1 MKKTWIKIKRGLLEP
16 KHRERLGIRIWLYV
30 YILDNADWETGQ
42 IREWRDKDAADE
54 LDMPWRTLA
63 QQRQKLMDDGYIT
76 CEVAGNR
83 QIITIHNYTNPR
95 RYDGEVTNEK
105 GTEDRVQYAESRVP
119 DSKGTYEGT
128 HEGTYKGLR
137 KPRTPSLYSH
147 NTNHNDIKN
156 GGAGIFIFNLVG
168 FKYEDADIKTKKAI
182 EQLIV
187 HYGEEKLCAYAEYL
201 VEGQPEITLPT
212 LLKTI
217 KNGID
222 LFVPTGVKVEGYY

>member
-16 KHRERLGIRIWLYV
+16 KHRECLGIRIWLYL
-30 YILDNADWETGQ
+30 YILDNTDWEIGQ

-54 LDMPWRTLA
+54 MEMPMRTLT
-63 QQRQKLMDDGYIT
+63 QQRQKLIDDDYIT
-76 CEVAGNR
+76 CEVAGNK

-95 RYDGEVTNEK
+95 RYDGEVIN
-105 GTEDRVQYAESRVP
+105 
-119 DSKGTYEGT
+119 SKGEGYATPRTPDMVGTNEGT
-128 HEGTYKGLR
+128 HEGTYEGLS

-156 GGAGIFIFNLVG
+156 GGAGIFIFNLIG
-168 FKYEDADIKTKKAI
+168 FNFEDADIKTKKAI

-187 HYGEEKLCAYAEYL
+187 HYGEDKLCAYAEYL

-212 LLKTI
+212 LLKRI
-217 KNGID
+217 NNGID

>member
-16 KHRERLGIRIWLYV
+16 KHRECLGIRIWLYL
-30 YILDNADWETGQ
+30 YILDNTDWEIGQ

-54 LDMPWRTLA
+54 MEMPMRTLT
-63 QQRQKLMDDGYIT
+63 QQRQKLIDDGYIT
-76 CEVAGNR
+76 CEVAGNK

-95 RYDGEVTNEK
+95 RYDGEVIN
-105 GTEDRVQYAESRVP
+105 
-119 DSKGTYEGT
+119 SKGEGYATPRTPDIVGTNEGT
-128 HEGTYKGLR
+128 HEGTYEGLS

-156 GGAGIFIFNLVG
+156 GGAGIFIFNLIG
-168 FKYEDADIKTKKAI
+168 FNFEDADIKTKKAI

-212 LLKTI
+212 LLKRI
-217 KNGID
+217 NNGID